1 MTRIFVGNLP
11 TNTTETEVRSLFS
24 RYGRVSSVQIKR
36 DEASHRS
43 RGFAF
48 VEMPSFDEADEALFH
63 LSGAT
68 IQGRPLTIN
77 EARKMPTAG
86 AAIKTTERAAAL
98 RLFSDLMSDSDDD
111 IAKVSVNPN

>member
-48 VEMPSFDEADEALFH
+48 VVMPSFDEADEALFH

-68 IQGRPLTIN
+68 IQGRSLTIN
-77 EARKMPTAG
+77 EARKMPTPG
-86 AAIKTTERAAAL
+86 AVIKSTERAAAL
-98 RLFSDLMSDSDDD
+98 QLFSDIMSDSDND
-111 IAKVSVNPN
+111 IPAIPVNPN

>member
-11 TNTTETEVRSLFS
+11 TNATETEVRSLFS

-48 VEMPSFDEADEALFH
+48 VVMPSFDEADEALFH

-68 IQGRPLTIN
+68 IQGRSLTIN

-86 AAIKTTERAAAL
+86 ALTKTTERAAAL
-98 RLFSDLMSDSDDD
+98 QLFSDIMSDTD
-111 IAKVSVNPN
+111 KVSPKLPVMPD